1 MSRKGRMPVPLPKGV
16 EVAVKGAEL
25 TVKGPKGV
33 LKQALVEGVQVSV
46 AEGVATVTVAKGDR
60 WHRAMHGLYRA
71 LVANMVQGVAEG
83 FAKTLEMVGVGYRS
97 AVSGRTLDL
106 SLGFSHPTKKTIPEG
121 IEVKVD
127 KGTNIVISGINK
139 QQVGQFAAE
148 VRAMRPPEP
157 YQGKGVRYQGERVR
171 RKAGKTAKK

>member
-127 KGTNIVISGINK
+127 KGTN